1 MNVNSFSLSNSSIY
15 GNVSIGT
22 PDYSGL
28 NVGPNGLVGDFGTSA
43 GTVDYGKMTTDFTTN
58 FEDATAPTTGGY
70 TIAAI
75 NSATTLPRGGDLPAA
90 DGTFYYDVSSIS
102 LSGAPS
108 KVLNI
113 GAGSDIVIR
122 ISAGTGSTGVSVSGN
137 ASIKVLA
144 GASLEL

>member
-1 MNVNSFSLSNSSIY
+1 MGGVFNRNDNGSASVNVNSFSLSNSSIY

-22 PDYSGL
+22 PDYFGL

-75 NSATTLPRGGDLPAA
+75 NSATTLPRGGDLPVA
-90 DGTFYYDVSSIS
+90 DGTF
-102 LSGAPS
+102 L
-108 KVLNI
+108 L
-113 GAGSDIVIR
+113 
-122 ISAGTGSTGVSVSGN
+122 
-137 ASIKVLA
+137 
-144 GASLEL
+144 